1 MTGSREM
8 GLSTVK
14 IMLELKFNRCE
25 VELSGHILAV
35 CTKPHPGHTWTKA
48 FGINVL
54 RHSSLGGRST
64 ADGRLSQGRLGDGN
78 VRTGNG
84 NIARTKKLSKSGL
97 IERSEPKDTPSHRTG
112 RRKTGLLLPCTS
124 TCDRAAKPS
133 TARVLGVWTPLPVCF
148 KTNERR
154 LAHFLASTL

>member
-1 MTGSREM
+1 M
-8 GLSTVK
+8 K
-14 IMLELKFNRCE
+14 ITFELKFNRCE
-25 VELSGHILAV
+25 VEFSGHILGV
-35 CTKPHPGHTWTKA
+35 CTKPYPRRTWTKA

-54 RHSSLGGRST
+54 RHSSQGGRST

-97 IERSEPKDTPSHRTG
+97 IERSEPMDTPGHRTA
-112 RRKTGLLLPCTS
+112 RRKMGLLPSCTS

-133 TARVLGVWTPLPVCF
+133 TSGVLGVWTSLLVCF
-148 KTNERR
+148 KTHERR
-154 LAHFLASTL
+154 LANFLASTV